1 MGLRM
6 CSPYRPSN
14 SGFYWVRK
22 RVPDDLRHIVG
33 KREIKRSLKTADP
46 REAKRRALSVCAEI
60 DQLLFN
66 AKRSLTMGAAE
77 MEAIQGEY
85 YRSRVSAITA
95 EANTEGWLPEHYEIM
110 ADQLAEIPE
119 ANPPGR
125 FDPAGYEE
133 HRTAVASQWGIK
145 AVQGTLKEHG
155 LTPPPAIL
163 QLMGEKAFMAEL
175 AAYHAAK
182 ALKYGDPMWKP
193 PAYGTAAISNSETL
207 PELFTQYAASVQL
220 PTRTAGT
227 WRSYVDRASKYF
239 RGKPASAITKHEVRA
254 FAEAL
259 HQGDKDTSSK
269 GRALKAKTINDGYIA
284 ALSAVYKWAIEREKL
299 TNDPTKR
306 VSVLVRATETAGI
319 EQYTREQVATILRAT
334 RQPQPA
340 RTKQETRN
348 VRRWAPW
355 IAAFTG
361 ARIGELLSL
370 RRADVRTS
378 DGVYFI
384 AIQPDTKG
392 GARGIKNQSSIRS
405 TPLHPAIIAE
415 GFLDYWRSLP
425 EGTEYLFPGD
435 WSDKDGDRTK
445 APANKLREWIKEQL
459 PDADWQRLSPNH
471 SFRHWLV
478 SECRTAK
485 IDGDRQR
492 VITGHGQKDVHGR
505 YGAADV
511 RTLYNDIK
519 TIQSPL
525 PPPGH
530 PGPIPSRENDR

>member
-1 MGLRM
+1 M

-22 RVPDDLRHIVG
+22 RVPDDLRHIIG
-33 KREIKRSLKTADP
+33 KREIKRSLKTTDP

-60 DQLLFN
+60 DQLLVN

-77 MEAIQGEY
+77 MDALQGEY

-95 EANTEGWLPEHYEIM
+95 EADKEGWLPEHYEMM
-110 ADQLAEIPE
+110 ADQLADITETNLPSQLDH
-119 ANPPGR
+119 A
-125 FDPAGYEE
+125 AYEE
-133 HRTAVASQWGIK
+133 HRTAAASQWGIRAIQK
-145 AVQGTLKEHG
+145 TLRDQGV
-155 LTPPPAIL
+155 TPPARL
-163 QLMGEKAFMAEL
+163 LEKLGERAFRAEL
-175 AAYHAAK
+175 AAYHAAYAK
-182 ALKYGDPMWKP
+182 TYGDPLWQP
-193 PAYGTAAISNSETL
+193 PVYGTAALTNSQTL

-220 PTRTAGT
+220 PPKTVDS
-227 WRSYVDRASKYF
+227 WRGYIDRANKYF
-239 RGKPASAITKHEVRA
+239 RGKPASVITKQDIRS

-259 HQGDKDTSSK
+259 QQGNKEASPK
-269 GRALKAKTINDGYIA
+269 GRPLAAKTVNDNYIA
-284 ALSAVYKWAIEREKL
+284 SLSAVYKWAIEREKL
-299 TNDPTKR
+299 ETDPTKR
-306 VSVLVRATETAGI
+306 VRVTARAKETAGI

-355 IAAFTG
+355 LAAFTG
-361 ARIGELLSL
+361 ARIGELLWL
-370 RRADVRTS
+370 RREDVRTS

-392 GARGIKNQSSIRS
+392 GARGIKNRSSIRS
-405 TPLHPAIIAE
+405 TPLHPAIIEE

-435 WSDKDGDRTK
+435 WSDKDGDRAK

-525 PPPGH
+525 PPLVTQAQSH
-530 PGPIPSRENDR
+530 